1 MKHAL
6 IVAVLFTACAREV
19 PTMRVQ
25 STAFARRVTAEGAL
39 KAKESTPI
47 TVSQA
52 VRMPMKVLWIAQD
65 GTLLHKGDV
74 VARFDATDFTDEL
87 LSGKQDK
94 QATTNRMTKSATDAS
109 TTRTNLR
116 RDAKQSQNELE
127 SARKFKFDDAEV
139 FSRYQ
144 RIEAETDETLAGSR
158 KQHAEEVLS
167 VRDRLAAAERDLLTI
182 EERKAMYRIRNAE
195 DGLKALEILAPHD
208 GILVLVRNWRG
219 EVVRV
224 GSTVWQGNPIAE
236 IPRLDRMEAEI
247 FVLEADAA
255 GLAVGQSATI
265 TIDSHPGVLFTGKIS
280 QVDKFARPRR
290 RNVPVQYF
298 GVTVALDRNDPQA
311 MKPGA
316 RVNATLAVESRDRAF
331 VIPRQ
336 ALFEKEG
343 KKLVYR
349 RNGKA
354 FEAVDVTVGS
364 SSPGRVV
371 VTRGIIEGD
380 ELALRDPAA
389 RTETHDQS

>member
-1 MKHAL
+1 
-6 IVAVLFTACAREV
+6 
-19 PTMRVQ
+19 MRVQ

-39 KAKESTPI
+39 KSAESTPI

-52 VRMPMKVLWIAQD
+52 VRMPMKVLWIADD

-87 LSGKQDK
+87 LSGNQDK
-94 QATTNRMTKSATDAS
+94 QATTNKMTKSETDAS

-116 RDAKQSQNELE
+116 RDAKQSQNELD

-208 GILVLVRNWRG
+208 GIFVLVRNWRG

-236 IPRLDRMEAEI
+236 IPRLDRMEAEL

-265 TIDSHPGVLFTGKIS
+265 TIDSRPGVVFSGKIS

-290 RNVPVQYF
+290 RNVAVQYF

-349 RNGKA
+349 KNGKA
-354 FEAVDVTVGS
+354 FDAVDVTVGS

-389 RTETHDQS
+389 HTEPHDQS